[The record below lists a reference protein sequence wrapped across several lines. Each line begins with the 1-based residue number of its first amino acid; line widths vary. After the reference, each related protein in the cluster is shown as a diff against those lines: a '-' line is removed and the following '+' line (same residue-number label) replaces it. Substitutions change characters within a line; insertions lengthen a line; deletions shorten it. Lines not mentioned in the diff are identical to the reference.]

1 MAYDVEC
8 DRLFIGG
15 HWTVPHGSDRLT
27 VISPATGLAIASVAE
42 ASRED
47 VEKAVLAARSSF
59 DSGIWRDRSASDR
72 AEVLHRAAALLRERL
87 DQFTEVSA
95 AESGIPVSLGR
106 GLTAKSAV
114 VLDYYADM
122 VANGSD
128 EELRQGNAH
137 PIIVRREAIGVVA
150 LVTPWNAPMPITHFG
165 LAPALAA
172 GCSVVL
178 KPPPEAPLHALMLAQ
193 VYKDAGLPEGVL
205 SVLPA
210 GREVS
215 EALVSHPGVDKI
227 TFTGSTATGRRI
239 AQICGESFRRFSL
252 ELGGKSAAIVLDDVD
267 LARRLP
273 LLVGTALQ
281 NSGQAC
287 VGQTRI
293 LVPKRREDEIVEALA
308 AQFRAKVVGDPMDMA
323 TEMGPLISERQRSRV
338 ESYIAAGLAQGARIV
353 TGGSRP
359 TGLERGWY
367 VEPTLFA
374 GVSNDMTIAQEEIF
388 GPVVSVIPYADEA
401 QAIAVA
407 NDSPYGLS
415 GTVWTEDQERGK
427 HIARRVRSGNYGV
440 NAFALDEHTPFGGF
454 KSSGMGRQLGP
465 EGLAAFYELKSIVF
479 EAGSA

>member
-1 MAYDVEC
+1 MAYYVET

-15 HWTVPHGSDRLT
+15 RWTAPHGSDRLT
-27 VISPATGLAIASVAE
+27 IISPATGLAIASVIE
-42 ASRED
+42 AAKDD
-47 VEKAVLAARSSF
+47 VEKAVMAARSSF
-59 DSGIWRDRSASDR
+59 DSGIWRDRNAVDR
-72 AEVLHRAAALLRERL
+72 AEILHRAAALLRERT

-106 GLTAKSAV
+106 GLTTKSAV

-122 VANGSD
+122 VANGCD
-128 EELRQGNAH
+128 EEVRQGNGN

-193 VYKDAGLPEGVL
+193 VFQDAGLPDGVL

-215 EALVSHPGVDKI
+215 EHLVSHPGVDKI

-267 LARRLP
+267 LERRLP

-293 LVPKRREDEIVEALA
+293 LVPRRREAEIVEALA
-308 AQFRAKVVGDPMDMA
+308 ARFRAKVIGDPMDTA
-323 TEMGPLISERQRSRV
+323 TEMGPLISERQRAKV
-338 ESYIAAGLAQGARIV
+338 ESYIAAGRSEGARVV
-353 TGGSRP
+353 TGGGRP
-359 TGLERGWY
+359 AGLERGWY

-374 GVSNDMTIAQEEIF
+374 GVDNGMTIAQEEIF
-388 GPVVSVIPYADEA
+388 GPVVCVIPYASDEE
-401 QAIAVA
+401 AIAIA
-407 NDSPYGLS
+407 NDTPYGLS
-415 GTVWTEDQERGK
+415 GTVWTEDSDRGK
-427 HIARRVRSGNYGV
+427 HIARSVRSGNYGV

-465 EGLAAFYELKSIVF
+465 EGLAAYYELKSIVL
-479 EAGSA
+479 EAGTN